1 LKESSSED
9 IQASRAVMSGTEVVN
24 GHLTKEYFN
33 SRNVGVIIHV
43 SLNRSNYFNVK
54 IIGRVIAVIDD
65 V

>member
-1 LKESSSED
+1 
-9 IQASRAVMSGTEVVN
+9 MSGTEVVN